1 MRRIIERVVTVV
13 TTTTWKISWE
23 TDSSHPNHE
32 VDPVSNNLPSPDVLS
47 ETGHGTQASSQV
59 SETKEVDQLQRE
71 EKIIDQTAEEPP
83 YKSYPYQTRIERKSK
98 P

>member
-23 TDSSHPNHE
+23 TDSSQPNQAI
-32 VDPVSNNLPSPDVLS
+32 DPVSNDRLNPEVLS
-47 ETGHGTQASSQV
+47 ERVYDIQIGSDV
-59 SETKEVDQLQRE
+59 IETKEVDSTERD
-71 EKIIDQTAEEPP
+71 EKTIDPTVEKPP
-83 YKSYPYQTRIERKSK
+83 HSSYPYQSKIERKPK